1 MQIIPILSFY
11 FNNMLRGI
19 FCIFIFA
26 ILCTQVNAQQV
37 VPFKLNGANNILV
50 TGVLNEKDTL
60 ALMFQIAMN
69 EASLSPDRGTKAQ
82 DLIFDHS
89 VFPEGVSVNNRIQI
103 GEIHLD
109 SMIVFNNEHTGPTAE
124 GKIGLDLFQGQVF
137 EIDYDQQLLKTHLE
151 LPDTST
157 YQAIPLNVRNGQ
169 LFLTL
174 DLQINH
180 INMQDQFLLQS
191 GYAGGLLFSNRFADE
206 HQMDKNIEVYAEKKL
221 MNSAGQTMITKQGI
235 LSEFHLNDISMV
247 NMSAGVFIGEIKM
260 QRVGYFGADLLRRF
274 NWIFSQDRRTAYI
287 KKSKYF
293 DAPAYRI

>member
-1 MQIIPILSFY
+1 M
-11 FNNMLRGI
+11 
-19 FCIFIFA
+19 FA
-26 ILCTQVNAQQV
+26 ILSTAVNAQQV

-50 TGVLNEKDTL
+50 TGVLNENDTL

-69 EASLSPDRGTKAQ
+69 EASLSPNRGKKAQ
-82 DLIFDHS
+82 DLIFDRS

-137 EIDYDQQLLKTHLE
+137 EIDYDQQLLKTHST

-174 DLQINH
+174 DLLIDQVNV
-180 INMQDQFLLQS
+180 QDQFLLQS
-191 GYAGGLLFSNRFADE
+191 GYAGGLLFSNHFADA
-206 HQMDKNIEVYAEKKL
+206 HQMEKKIAVYAEKKL
-221 MNSAGQTMITKQGI
+221 MNSAGQTLITKQGI
-235 LSEFHLNDISMV
+235 LSECHLSDMALV
-247 NMSAGVFIGEIKM
+247 NISAGVFSGELKT
-260 QRVGYFGADLLRRF
+260 QPVGYFGADLMRRF